1 MWLLNEAG
9 PTRVGDSDSDVELMN
24 FLDAEIRKE
33 PGSPLPFYE
42 SKFPIRAVMNKLAE
56 KGYRLVSSCGIGQT
70 FVATMFKDS
79 Q

>member
-1 MWLLNEAG
+1 MF
-9 PTRVGDSDSDVELMN
+9 SS
-24 FLDAEIRKE
+24 
-33 PGSPLPFYE
+33 PFYE